1 VRPAEIAVIIPT
13 LNEAAGIA
21 ETIASATGAGQVIVS
36 DGESV
41 DGTVGIAESIAGVRV
56 VRGRRG
62 RGEQLAR
69 GAALAELPVLL
80 FLHADCRL
88 GATALEQ
95 VARHFRC
102 GSDRGWGAMRQRIES
117 DGWRYRLLEWG
128 NGWRVRYRGLPFGD
142 QAMFVLRDW
151 YDQAGGFEPIPL
163 MEDLRLSQRLRR
175 RSRPALL
182 DGPVRVDSR
191 RWRRTGVVRQTL
203 VNWGLQAGHAAGVSP
218 TTLAERY
225 R

>member
-1 VRPAEIAVIIPT
+1 VSPAEIAVIIPT

-21 ETIASATGAGQVIVS
+21 ETIVSAAGAGQVIVS

-41 DGTVGIAESIAGVRV
+41 DDTVAIAKSMDGVSVVLGT
-56 VRGRRG
+56 RG
-62 RGEQLAR
+62 RGTQLAR
-69 GAALAELPVLL
+69 GAAVAELPVLL

-95 VARHFRC
+95 VARHFRS
-102 GSDRGWGAMRQRIES
+102 GSDRGWGAMRQQIES
-117 DGWRYRLLEWG
+117 DRWRYRWLEWG

-142 QAMFVLRDW
+142 QAMFVRRDW
-151 YDQAGGFEPIPL
+151 YHQAGGFESIPL

-191 RWRRTGVVRQTL
+191 RWRRAGVVRQTL
-203 VNWGLQAGHAAGVSP
+203 INWCLQAGHAVGVSP
-218 TTLAERY
+218 ATLADRY